1 MRSRFLLVPLTVALT
16 VAFSGAAFAS
26 SSNVRVTR
34 DGTASSYLRYDGS
47 ADATTTACST
57 GRRSQNEP
65 TVAVDPHN
73 NQVFVAGANDYC
85 APLVNGDVWAG
96 YYRSADRGG
105 ACGERPVGGGP

>member
-26 SSNVRVTR
+26 SSNVRVTG

-57 GRRSQNEP
+57 GRRSQNVP
-65 TVAVDPHN
+65 TEAVYPPNCQVAP
-73 NQVFVAGANDYC
+73 AGANVSCGQICND
-85 APLVNGDVWAG
+85 DVRPC
-96 YYRSADRGG
+96 YSRSADC
-105 ACGERPVGGGP
+105 ATT